1 VEDWRIEYN
10 TVRPHNA
17 LGYLTPTDD
26 AKAWA
31 TIHPELS

>member
-10 TVRPHNA
+10 TVRPPTA
-17 LGYLTPTDD
+17 FGELTPTDD

-31 TIHPELS
+31 TIHPELA